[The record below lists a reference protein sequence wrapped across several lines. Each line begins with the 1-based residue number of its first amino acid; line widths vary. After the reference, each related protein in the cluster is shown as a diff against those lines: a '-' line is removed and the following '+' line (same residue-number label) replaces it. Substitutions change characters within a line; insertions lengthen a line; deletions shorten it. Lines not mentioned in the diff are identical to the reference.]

1 MRYKREAEKS
11 SATGSIKAKDITAG
25 DIIAGSVEADKI
37 TADRIKAKNIR
48 AKYISVRRRRKR
60 PKSNP
65 DENAEHVNGQNE
77 YVQPPQMQRFN
88 LDQNKEHTID
98 QNQQSDHRSSTNQ
111 HEIEPPLPTPTIPP
125 RLAGLLKAKLIH
137 SKHIET
143 NYMKAKEIK
152 ANRIHASKVQTD
164 SINVR
169 NKGSDITKSIGTIHQ
184 GEFNLDGVSKPNKG
198 SDISKSV
205 VKIPHGEFN
214 PDRVSK
220 HNEGTDITKSIV
232 TIPHSESNVDRVSK
246 PDTSE
251 GKQTFIRNKGH
262 RKSSKRKSK
271 RRKRPREKIKNDR
284 RPLSPTLPPGIVNI
298 NLPDMEKT
306 GRELKKRL
314 DLPPFITVAD
324 MEKADRL
331 KGMVSSL
338 QFLGLSDDYI
348 KSLKTDRQ
356 RNQGHQS
363 MKVSRSFFDPNRFVH
378 AHSPKSRRF
387 S

>member
-1 MRYKREAEKS
+1 MGEMRYKREAAKG
-11 SATGSIKAKDITAG
+11 SATGSIKAKDIIAG
-25 DIIAGSVEADKI
+25 DITAGSVEADKI

-65 DENAEHVNGQNE
+65 DENVEHTIGQDEHVQLR
-77 YVQPPQMQRFN
+77 QMQTSN

-98 QNQQSDHRSSTNQ
+98 QNQHQSDHRSSTNQ

-125 RLAGLLKAKLIH
+125 RLAGLLKAKLIR

-143 NYMKAKEIK
+143 NYMKAKKIK
-152 ANRIHASKVQTD
+152 AHIIHASKVQTD

-169 NKGSDITKSIGTIHQ
+169 KKGSDIT
-184 GEFNLDGVSKPNKG
+184 
-198 SDISKSV
+198 KSV

-214 PDRVSK
+214 LDRISKPNKRTDNTKSTVQIPHGESSADLVSK
-220 HNEGTDITKSIV
+220 LDTSEGNQAFIR
-232 TIPHSESNVDRVSK
+232 NRVSK
-246 PDTSE
+246 PDTLE
-251 GKQTFIRNKGH
+251 GKQAFIRTKGR

-271 RRKRPREKIKNDR
+271 RRKRPRQKIDR
-284 RPLSPTLPPGIVNI
+284 RPPSPTLPPGIVNV
-298 NLPDMEKT
+298 NLPVKT
-306 GRELKKRL
+306 GKTGWDLKKRL
-314 DLPPFITVAD
+314 DLPPFITVED

-331 KGMVSSL
+331 KSMVTNL

-348 KSLKTDRQ
+348 KGLQTERQ

-363 MKVSRSFFDPNRFVH
+363 MTVSRSFFDPNRFVL
-378 AHSPKSRRF
+378 AHSPKSRRL

>member
-11 SATGSIKAKDITAG
+11 SATGSIKAKDIIAG
-25 DIIAGSVEADKI
+25 DITAGSVEADKI

-65 DENAEHVNGQNE
+65 DENAEHANGQNE
-77 YVQPPQMQRFN
+77 HVQLRQMQTSN

-98 QNQQSDHRSSTNQ
+98 QNQHQSDHRSSTNQ
-111 HEIEPPLPTPTIPP
+111 HEIEPPLPTATIPP
-125 RLAGLLKAKLIH
+125 RLAGLLKAKLIR

-143 NYMKAKEIK
+143 NYMKAKKIK
-152 ANRIHASKVQTD
+152 AHIIHASKVQTD

-169 NKGSDITKSIGTIHQ
+169 KKGSDIT
-184 GEFNLDGVSKPNKG
+184 
-198 SDISKSV
+198 KSV

-214 PDRVSK
+214 LDRISKPNKRTDNTKSTVQIPHGESSADLVSK
-220 HNEGTDITKSIV
+220 LDTSEGNQAFIRT
-232 TIPHSESNVDRVSK
+232 RVSK
-246 PDTSE
+246 PDTLE
-251 GKQTFIRNKGH
+251 GKQAFIRTKGR
-262 RKSSKRKSK
+262 RKSSKEKSK
-271 RRKRPREKIKNDR
+271 RRKRPRQKTKNDR
-284 RPLSPTLPPGIVNI
+284 RPPSPTLPPGIVNI
-298 NLPDMEKT
+298 NLPVMETT
-306 GRELKKRL
+306 GRDLKKRI
-314 DLPPFITVAD
+314 DLPPFATVDD

-331 KGMVSSL
+331 KSMVMNL

-348 KSLKTDRQ
+348 KGLQTERQ

-363 MKVSRSFFDPNRFVH
+363 IKVSRSFFDPNRFVL
-378 AHSPKSRRF
+378 AHSPKSRRL

>member
-1 MRYKREAEKS
+1 MRYKREADRG
-11 SATGSIKAKDITAG
+11 SATGSIKAKDIMAG
-25 DIIAGSVEADKI
+25 DITAGSVEADKI

-65 DENAEHVNGQNE
+65 DENVEHANGQNE
-77 YVQPPQMQRFN
+77 HVQPRQMQTFN

-98 QNQQSDHRSSTNQ
+98 QNQHQSDHRSSTNQ

-143 NYMKAKEIK
+143 NYMKAKKIK
-152 ANRIHASKVQTD
+152 AHVIHASKVQTY

-169 NKGSDITKSIGTIHQ
+169 NKG
-184 GEFNLDGVSKPNKG
+184 
-198 SDISKSV
+198 
-205 VKIPHGEFN
+205 
-214 PDRVSK
+214 
-220 HNEGTDITKSIV
+220 TDITKSTV
-232 TIPHSESNVDRVSK
+232 QIPHGELNVLRVSKPDTSEGNQAFIRNRVSK

-251 GKQTFIRNKGH
+251 GKQTFIRNRVSKSDTSEGKQTFIRNKGR

-271 RRKRPREKIKNDR
+271 RIKRPRQKIKKDR
-284 RPLSPTLPPGIVNI
+284 RPPSPTLPPGIVNI
-298 NLPDMEKT
+298 NLPVMEKT

-314 DLPPFITVAD
+314 DLPPFVTVAD
-324 MEKADRL
+324 LEKADRL
-331 KGMVSSL
+331 KSMVPSL
-338 QFLGLSDDYI
+338 QFLGLSDADI
-348 KSLKTDRQ
+348 KSLQTERQ

-363 MKVSRSFFDPNRFVH
+363 MKVSRSFFDPNRFVR
-378 AHSPKSRRF
+378 AHSPKSRRV